1 MWRSAPK
8 LLLCILYPSCL
19 HHINHRIWVTSISE
33 METKTNQNWILLV
46 LLHAYVRFLQ
56 ACLCGF
62 LGASSHEFLQASF
75 VGFSRSK
82 SLWISRI
89 WWISR
94 SKCSYKKNYDLWQS
108 EGHYT
113 SSALMCCWIQSTQT
127 WQMNDNCF
135 KNSKWMMMHVTNQ
148 RVLCFSSSSSWGEEE
163 RDDAKLH
170 SQSRFHCLLNYTYV
184 PLSTTAIW
192 KSPVQG

>member
-1 MWRSAPK
+1 
-8 LLLCILYPSCL
+8 
-19 HHINHRIWVTSISE
+19 
-33 METKTNQNWILLV
+33 
-46 LLHAYVRFLQ
+46 
-56 ACLCGF
+56 
-62 LGASSHEFLQASF
+62 
-75 VGFSRSK
+75 
-82 SLWISRI
+82 
-89 WWISR
+89 
-94 SKCSYKKNYDLWQS
+94 
-108 EGHYT
+108 
-113 SSALMCCWIQSTQT
+113 MCCWIQSTQT